1 VLESEATELL
11 RQIGAK
17 SKVTTFTGTFVSYD
31 ATGCV
36 VDIGD
41 GRIPAAL
48 GSGYLPE
55 TGEQVLVW
63 FVDGAPYVMGPSTP
77 RPHSGTV
84 ATVASGLVTVNTPVG
99 VTDPLPY
106 VGSAPAVG
114 AAVRIIW
121 GNGGGIVFTAT
132 PATGIPTPPPPP
144 PVTTKRHTDTFN
156 AIGAGTWNTGG
167 GDSATS
173 YFNSEVW
180 ASNTT
185 IGFWFYGT
193 KVPDTIPA
201 GAKIERVQLYIA
213 ARQIFGG
220 APVFT
225 THNRAGAPGISLSG
239 GSAIGVSNYQWI
251 DLPVSFGNALRRGGG
266 AYGIGTRHGGYNIFK
281 SLAADGQSGALRITS
296 VY

>member
-1 VLESEATELL
+1 MLESESTELL
-11 RQIGAK
+11 RQLSAK
-17 SKVTTFTGTFVSYD
+17 SRVTTFTGTFISYD
-31 ATGCV
+31 GGGCI
-36 VDIGD
+36 VDVGD

-48 GSGYLPE
+48 GTSYLPG
-55 TGEQVLVW
+55 TGEQCLVW
-63 FVDGAPYVMGPSTP
+63 FLDGMPYVMGPATP
-77 RPHSGTV
+77 RPHRGNV
-84 ATVASGLVTVNTPVG
+84 LTVASGLVTVNTVAGEVG
-99 VTDPLPY
+99 PLPY

-114 AAVRIIW
+114 ADVRIMW
-121 GNGGGIVFTAT
+121 HGGGLVFTAT
-132 PATGIPTPPPPP
+132 PPEGIVVPPPPP
-144 PVTTKRHTDTFN
+144 KPTVTRHVDTFS
-156 AIGAGTWNTGG
+156 ATAAGTWNTGR
-167 GDSATS
+167 GDSATG

-193 KVPDTIPA
+193 KIPNTIPS

-225 THNRAGAPGISLSG
+225 THNRTAPPGVSLSG
-239 GSAIGVSNYQWI
+239 GSAIGVSNYSWV
-251 DLPVSFGNALRRGGG
+251 DLPLSFGNALRRGGG